1 MNLSTCNYAFV
12 KEIAK
17 GLSFLMHKNI
27 SLIELEHLLEFA
39 PCVLY
44 KYVLLPNSKGK
55 LLYVSSGSNDLLGL
69 HASDMMDNID
79 NFWNIVHSTDLA
91 RLQAEDNNANQ
102 QGEFFVS
109 DVRVNN
115 PSKGPIWIRL
125 SSKPSDELY
134 EGHQVWTG
142 YMVDTTDTK
151 RLEAELEERARRDAM
166 TQLWNK
172 SEIVNALGEE
182 LSRFERDNLPFSV
195 MIMDLDHF
203 KAINDNYG
211 HLAGDNV
218 LLKFTEIASSELRD
232 VDILGR
238 FGGEE
243 FLAIVHNATQHEAK
257 IIAERIR
264 LATQE
269 TAFKEGNSTFSVT
282 VSIGITEVNQISNQL
297 PEELI
302 KHADDALY
310 QAKQDGRN
318 TIRFK

>member
-1 MNLSTCNYAFV
+1 
-12 KEIAK
+12 
-17 GLSFLMHKNI
+17 MHKNI

-44 KYVLLPNSKGK
+44 KYVLLPNSKGR

-69 HASDMMDNID
+69 HASDMMDDID
-79 NFWNIVHSTDLA
+79 NFWNIVHPTDLA

-109 DVRVNN
+109 DVRINN
-115 PSKGPIWIRL
+115 PSKGPIWVRL
-125 SSKPSDELY
+125 SSKPSDEFY

-151 RLEAELEERARRDAM
+151 RLEAELEERARRDDM

-172 SEIVNALGEE
+172 SEIVNALSEE
-182 LSRFERDNLPFSV
+182 LSRFERDNLPFSI

-203 KAINDNYG
+203 KAINDNHG
-211 HLAGDNV
+211 HLVGDDV
-218 LLKFTEIASSELRD
+218 LLKFTEIASSELRE

-243 FLAIVHNATQHEAK
+243 FLAIIHNASQEETMV
-257 IIAERIR
+257 IAERIR
-264 LATQE
+264 QSVEKTS
-269 TAFKEGNSTFSVT
+269 FNEGTTTFSIT
-282 VSIGITEVNQISNQL
+282 VSIGITEVKKTHKQT

-302 KHADDALY
+302 KRADDALY
-310 QAKQDGRN
+310 QAKQNGRN